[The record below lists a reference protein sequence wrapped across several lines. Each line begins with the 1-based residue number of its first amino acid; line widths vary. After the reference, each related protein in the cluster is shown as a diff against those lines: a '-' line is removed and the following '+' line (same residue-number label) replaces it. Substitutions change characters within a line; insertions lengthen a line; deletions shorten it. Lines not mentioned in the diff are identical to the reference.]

1 MIKNKIFSGL
11 SFEDKIKAIESN
23 QVNLNQALKWSAI
36 NGHKK
41 LVKSLIKKGATNIEE
56 AFNEAKFHRHQNIVD
71 YLNGKFKPK
80 KQILKLSIIL
90 LSLFICVFFIFFSIS
105 HFSNKRKSILPIE
118 KFEIS
123 SITILKTNGEKIVI
137 ENYEK

>member
-80 KQILKLSIIL
+80 KQIFKLSIIL
-90 LSLFICVFFIFFSIS
+90 LSLFICVFFIFFSI
-105 HFSNKRKSILPIE
+105 
-118 KFEIS
+118 
-123 SITILKTNGEKIVI
+123 
-137 ENYEK
+137 

>member
-80 KQILKLSIIL
+80 KQIFKLSIIL
-90 LSLFICVFFIFFSIS
+90 FSFFICVFFIFFSIL
-105 HFSNKRKSILPIE
+105 HFSKRKSILPIE